1 MTSTSTPKPTAA
13 GRVLAILDTFT
24 DRHDSLTL
32 SSIARRA
39 GLTLPTAH
47 RLVGELTDWGALH
60 RQPDGEYTIGLKVL
74 ELGSLAGHR
83 LRLKQ
88 LAHPYLHGLHHAT
101 NTNIHLSVSIQQDVL
116 YLESMLTPGG
126 APVTSRFG
134 GRWPMHATATGR
146 VLLAAASP
154 AELEASLSRPLMAY
168 SPHTVTDPEELRLL
182 LAEIRQHGVAVAYD
196 QIAIGVIALA
206 APITGPHGRAVAAVG
221 ITAPKDRFT
230 ANQLIPPLLTTARR
244 ISAALNGPDAEDRSS
259 RDLRI
264 A

>member
-1 MTSTSTPKPTAA
+1 LASPSKPTAA

-24 DRHDSLTL
+24 DRHDSQTL
-32 SSIARRA
+32 SSIARRS
-39 GLTLPTAH
+39 GLTLPTTH
-47 RLVGELTDWGALH
+47 RLVGELTTWGALH

-101 NTNIHLSVSIQQDVL
+101 NTNIHLSVSVQQDVL
-116 YLESMLTPGG
+116 YLESMLAPGG

-146 VLLAAASP
+146 VLLAALP
-154 AELEASLSRPLMAY
+154 PDELDDLLRQPLAAY
-168 SPHTVTDPEELRLL
+168 SPHTDTDPNRLRQL
-182 LAEIRQHGVAVAYD
+182 LAEVRQRGVAVAYD
-196 QIAIGVIALA
+196 QIAVGVIALA
-206 APITGPHGRAVAAVG
+206 APIVGPHGHPVASVG

-230 ANQLIPPLLTTARR
+230 PHQLIPPLVSTAQR
-244 ISAALNGPDAEDRSS
+244 ISRALNGPEEAWPADT
-259 RDLRI
+259 LRT

>member
-1 MTSTSTPKPTAA
+1 MTSPSKPTAA
-13 GRVLAILDTFT
+13 GRVLAILDAFT

-47 RLVGELTDWGALH
+47 RLVGELTEWGALH

-88 LAHPYLHGLHHAT
+88 LAHPFLHGLYQATHA
-101 NTNIHLSVSIQQDVL
+101 NVHLSVSMDQDVL
-116 YLESMLTPGG
+116 YLESLLAPGG
-126 APVTSRFG
+126 APVDSRFG

-146 VLLAAASP
+146 VLLAAAT
-154 AELEASLSRPLMAY
+154 AEDLEGALRRPLVAY
-168 SPHTVTDPEELRLL
+168 TPATVTDPGRLRQL
-182 LAEIRQHGVAVAYD
+182 LAEVRQRGVAVAYD
-196 QIAIGVIALA
+196 QIATNVIALA
-206 APITGPHGRAVAAVG
+206 APITGPHGKAVAAVG
-221 ITAPKDRFT
+221 VTAPKDRFT
-230 ANQLIPPLLTTARR
+230 QHQLIPPLTTTARR
-244 ISAALNGPDAEDRSS
+244 ISQALNGPDEDSGARQE
-259 RDLRI
+259 LRT

>member
-1 MTSTSTPKPTAA
+1 MTSPSKPTAA

-60 RQPDGEYTIGLKVL
+60 RQSDGEYTIGLKVL

-101 NTNIHLSVSIQQDVL
+101 NANIHLSVSIQQDVL

-146 VLLAAASP
+146 VLLAAATP
-154 AELEASLSRPLMAY
+154 EELEASLRQPLMAY
-168 SPHTVTDPEELRLL
+168 SPHTVTDPDELRQL
-182 LAEIRQHGVAVAYD
+182 LAEIRQRGVAVAYD
-196 QIAIGVIALA
+196 QIAMGVIALA

-230 ANQLIPPLLTTARR
+230 AHQLIPPLMTTARR
-244 ISAALNGPDAEDRSS
+244 ISAALNGPDPDLAEQELRS
-259 RDLRI
+259 

>member
-1 MTSTSTPKPTAA
+1 MTSQSKPTAA

-47 RLVGELTDWGALH
+47 RLVGELTEWGALH

-88 LAHPYLHGLHHAT
+88 LAHPFLHGLHHAT
-101 NTNIHLSVSIQQDVL
+101 KTNIHLSVSMQQDVL
-116 YLESMLTPGG
+116 YLESMLAPGG

-146 VLLAAASP
+146 VLLAAAAP
-154 AELEASLSRPLMAY
+154 ETLDELLNKPLIAY
-168 SPHTVTDPEELRLL
+168 TPSTVTDPSQLRQV
-182 LAEIRQHGVAVAYD
+182 LAEVRQRGVAVAYD
-196 QIAIGVIALA
+196 QIIDGVIALA
-206 APITGPHGRAVAAVG
+206 APIAGPHGRTVAAVG
-221 ITAPKDRFT
+221 ITAPKDQFT
-230 ANQLIPPLLTTARR
+230 PHQLIPPLMTTSKR
-244 ISAALNGPDAEDRSS
+244 ISEALNGPDDDGHLEHELQSA
-259 RDLRI
+259 
-264 A
+264 